1 MNYMNKFLLFLI
13 IISIYILSKKKN
25 IYEGISNVEE
35 TKEETNGGTK
45 GETNG
50 GTKEETKKENHSK
63 DDCPY
68 RLKKNLGKMCNEKWG
83 QPDCNVWEKTENVK
97 DLEKNKTNILKGYY
111 SNDYM
116 YEIDYEK
123 YSTIPIE
130 EGNVEEID
138 ENTPRGIHSSFFS

>member
-1 MNYMNKFLLFLI
+1 MNKFLIFLI
-13 IISIYILSKKKN
+13 IISVYILSKKKKL
-25 IYEGISNVEE
+25 YEGISNNIEENVEE
-35 TKEETNGGTK
+35 TKEEI
-45 GETNG
+45 
-50 GTKEETKKENHSK
+50 KEETKEEKVEENYSK

-83 QPDCNVWEKTENVK
+83 QPDCKIWEKTDNVK
-97 DLEKNKTNILKGYY
+97 DLEKNKTNVLKGYY

-123 YSTIPIE
+123 YPTILIE

-138 ENTPRGIHSSFFS
+138 ENIPRGVHSSFFS